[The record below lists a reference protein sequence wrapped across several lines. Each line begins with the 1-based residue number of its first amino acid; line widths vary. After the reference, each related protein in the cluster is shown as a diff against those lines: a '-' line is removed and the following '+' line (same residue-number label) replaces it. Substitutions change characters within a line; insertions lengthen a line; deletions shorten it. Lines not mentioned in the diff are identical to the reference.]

1 MPRLPR
7 SRGVKLSRVQLVRII
22 GLAALLV
29 FLLVTQRPCANAVS
43 GFVTGFGDQG
53 SAPPSPSQALPRP
66 GAVDEPTAPPGGEG
80 SPSRGGS
87 AGDGELGGYERLRP
101 GMTEAEIK
109 AAIERAKARAGSGS
123 AAH

>member
-1 MPRLPR
+1 M
-7 SRGVKLSRVQLVRII
+7 KLSRVQLVRII

-29 FLLVTQRPCANAVS
+29 FLLITQRPCANAVS

-66 GAVDEPTAPPGGEG
+66 GAVDEPTAAPGGEG
-80 SPSRGGS
+80 SAGS
-87 AGDGELGGYERLRP
+87 ADGSELGGYERLRP

-109 AAIERAKARAGSGS
+109 AAIERAKARAARGS